1 MGNLIVVF
9 TFAGLAVLFGALM
22 MFLVLMLIRRRG
34 RRTEAPAEIRSQTIT
49 ERVRS
54 VGKLVGLEV
63 SAQEIATAKH
73 GWSWMPPLLLSE
85 ARLAMIFRFE
95 KQYHV
100 DLGAIGA
107 GDVSRDED
115 GRWIIEMPQVEGS
128 LHLVD
133 VKPYDV
139 QQGRALGLLDVIQM
153 NAERQSTLMDQ
164 ARTQAASLF
173 EHSDAR
179 YRVQAAE
186 AIERQL
192 RQLLSHLGVECV
204 MRWSSGDAPSQA
216 SRSLAQPAPVP
227 MPAPA
232 PVPAQAPRLDPLAAV

>member
-1 MGNLIVVF
+1 MQNLIIVF
-9 TFAGLAVLFGALM
+9 TFAGLAVLLGALL
-22 MFLVLMLIRRRG
+22 MFLVLRRVKRP
-34 RRTEAPAEIRSQTIT
+34 EAPAEIRTQTIT

-100 DLGAIGA
+100 DLGAITAENVRRDGA
-107 GDVSRDED
+107 GRCV
-115 GRWIIEMPQVEGS
+115 IEMPEVEGS
-128 LHLVD
+128 LRLVD

-153 NAERQSTLMDQ
+153 NAERQATLMDQ
-164 ARTQAASLF
+164 ARGQAASLF

-192 RQLLSHLGVECV
+192 QQLLSHLGVECV
-204 MRWSSGDAPSQA
+204 MRWSGADAPSGARDA
-216 SRSLAQPAPVP
+216 SFERESAE
-227 MPAPA
+227 
-232 PVPAQAPRLDPLAAV
+232 APRLGSLAAV

>member
-1 MGNLIVVF
+1 MSNLIIVF
-9 TFAGLAVLFGALM
+9 TFAALAVLLGAALM
-22 MFLVLMLIRRRG
+22 FLAMFLVRRRG
-34 RRTEAPAEIRSQTIT
+34 RRAEAPAEIRTQTIT

-54 VGKLVGLEV
+54 MGKLVGLEV

-100 DLGAIGA
+100 DLGAITA
-107 GDVSRDED
+107 ADVRRDDD
-115 GRWIIEMPQVEGS
+115 GRCVITMPEIEGS
-128 LHLVD
+128 LRLVD

-153 NAERQSTLMDQ
+153 NAERQSTLMER
-164 ARTQAASLF
+164 ARTQAAGLF

-192 RQLLSHLGVECV
+192 QQLLSHLGVDCV
-204 MRWSSGDAPSQA
+204 MRWSAADAPSA
-216 SRSLAQPAPVP
+216 ARDAPPEREPAG
-227 MPAPA
+227 
-232 PVPAQAPRLDPLAAV
+232 APRLGSLAAV